1 MENSRPIRGQYPGHV
16 ITADPSEAIESPNP
30 VTHWNNDYGHG
41 QAGVNM
47 LQNMKIAISK
57 QSICYVEEN
66 ETENSLIVVQYVAE
80 KSRLAANQFNLEL
93 CLANLPQKNIL
104 QLHSHF
110 NTCNILTPGWPGR

>member
-47 LQNMKIAISK
+47 LQNMKIAK
-57 QSICYVEEN
+57 
-66 ETENSLIVVQYVAE
+66 
-80 KSRLAANQFNLEL
+80 
-93 CLANLPQKNIL
+93 
-104 QLHSHF
+104 
-110 NTCNILTPGWPGR
+110 

>member
-66 ETENSLIVVQYVAE
+66 ETENSLIVIQYVAE
-80 KSRLAANQFNLEL
+80 KSRLAAIISLIRNLAWQI
-93 CLANLPQKNIL
+93 CPRKTFCNSTVTSILA
-104 QLHSHF
+104 
-110 NTCNILTPGWPGR
+110 TY